1 MTRGNQKRHHP
12 RCTTALQSTAFWL
25 QELAL
30 VRWTASQLPAIVP
43 VRSYSLAGSK
53 GCRRCGASTF
63 PFAMQLRLFRHFI
76 PVSVVLL
83 ASSDVLLIT
92 GAFYQLLSAPEIG
105 VPIVLRVS
113 SFTVQFSAGLA
124 VAAVT
129 AMISVGLYGHQSFV
143 DFRLLLSKI
152 AVASV
157 LVLMLVTFSATYWR
171 EGLGYLPDA
180 GSFPLRA
187 TLIWLVCVSVTRGTF
202 SVTLG
207 RGLLKRRVLVLGNG
221 AQAQRI
227 AKLVETGENEHFLPI
242 SFIAT
247 PGERSRKRPETADRS
262 ISDAAALA
270 DDALTDMV
278 YRQGASEIVV
288 ATDDRRGL
296 PVRQLLHCKLAG
308 IKVIDFLDFWERET
322 RTVDIE
328 ALKPSWLFYSDG
340 FRCGP
345 VDEML
350 KRTFDIV
357 VSLGLLLLT
366 LPLLVLTACL
376 IKLESPGPIFYHQA
390 RVGLHGRVFTIL
402 KFRSMRVNAETDG
415 RPRWASERDPRV
427 TRIGVII
434 RKLRIDELAQIF
446 NVLRGDMSLV
456 GPRPERPFFVA
467 KLAQA
472 IPYYSERHWVRPGI
486 TGWAQVNYPYG
497 ASTEDA
503 WVKLTYD
510 LYYVKN
516 RSIFLDFVIL
526 LLTARVI
533 FWNYGAR

>member
-1 MTRGNQKRHHP
+1 
-12 RCTTALQSTAFWL
+12 
-25 QELAL
+25 
-30 VRWTASQLPAIVP
+30 
-43 VRSYSLAGSK
+43 
-53 GCRRCGASTF
+53 
-63 PFAMQLRLFRHFI
+63 
-76 PVSVVLL
+76 
-83 ASSDVLLIT
+83 LIT

-105 VPIVLRVS
+105 VPIVLRAS

-129 AMISVGLYGHQSFV
+129 AMVSVGLYGHQSFV

-152 AVASV
+152 AVASM
-157 LVLMLVTFSATYWR
+157 LVLTLVYLSAEYWS
-171 EGLGYLPDA
+171 EGLHDLPDA
-180 GSFPLRA
+180 KIFPWKA
-187 TLIWLVCVSVTRGTF
+187 TLIWLVCVSITRGTF

-221 AQAQRI
+221 AQAARI
-227 AKLVETGENEHFLPI
+227 AKLVETGENEHFVPI
-242 SFIAT
+242 SFIAM
-247 PGERSRKRPETADRS
+247 PGERSSVRSDTVDRS
-262 ISDAAALA
+262 VSDAVAPP
-270 DDALTDMV
+270 DDALTEMV

-288 ATDDRRGL
+288 ATDERRGL

-322 RTVDIE
+322 RTVDLE

-340 FRCGP
+340 FRSGP
-345 VDEML
+345 FEEFL
-350 KRTFDIV
+350 KRAFDIA
-357 VSLGLLLLT
+357 VSLGLLLVT
-366 LPLLVLTACL
+366 LPLLLVTACL
-376 IKLESPGPIFYHQA
+376 IKLESSGPIFYHQA
-390 RVGLHGRVFTIL
+390 RVGLHGRQFTIM
-402 KFRSMRVNAETDG
+402 KFRSMQTDAETDG
-415 RPRWASERDPRV
+415 RPRWAAERDPRI
-427 TRIGVII
+427 TRVGAII

-467 KLAQA
+467 ELARA
-472 IPYYSERHWVRPGI
+472 IPYYSERHWARPGI

-516 RSIFLDFVIL
+516 RSIFLDFMIL
-526 LLTARVI
+526 LQTARVI

>member
-1 MTRGNQKRHHP
+1 
-12 RCTTALQSTAFWL
+12 
-25 QELAL
+25 
-30 VRWTASQLPAIVP
+30 
-43 VRSYSLAGSK
+43 
-53 GCRRCGASTF
+53 
-63 PFAMQLRLFRHFI
+63 MQLRLFRHFI

-83 ASSDVLLIT
+83 ASSDALLIT
-92 GAFYQLLSAPEIG
+92 GAFYQLLSASENG
-105 VPIVLRVS
+105 TPIVLRAS
-113 SFTVQFSAGLA
+113 SFTAQFSAGLS
-124 VAAVT
+124 VAAVS
-129 AMISVGLYGHQSFV
+129 AMVSVGLYGHQSFV

-152 AVASV
+152 AVATI
-157 LVLMLVTFSATYWR
+157 LVLLLVSFSSAYWR
-171 EGLGYLPDA
+171 EGLDYLPDA
-180 GSFPLRA
+180 GSFPLKA
-187 TLIWLVCVSVTRGTF
+187 TLIWLVCVSITRGTF

-221 AQAQRI
+221 TQAARI
-227 AKLVETGENEHFLPI
+227 ARLVETGENEHFVPI
-242 SFIAT
+242 SFIGT
-247 PGERSRKRPETADRS
+247 PGERPCVRSETTDWSACE
-262 ISDAAALA
+262 A
-270 DDALTDMV
+270 DALTEIV
-278 YRQGASEIVV
+278 YRLGTSEVVV

-308 IKVIDFLDFWERET
+308 IRVIDFLDFWERET
-322 RTVDIE
+322 RTVALE

-345 VDEML
+345 FDEFL

-366 LPLLVLTACL
+366 LPLLVGTACL
-376 IKLESPGPIFYHQA
+376 IKLESPGPVFYRQT

-402 KFRSMRVNAETDG
+402 KFRSMCVDAETDG
-415 RPRWASERDPRV
+415 RPRWAAEKDPRV
-427 TRIGVII
+427 TRIGAII

-446 NVLRGDMSLV
+446 NVLRGDMSFV

-467 KLAQA
+467 ELARA

-497 ASTEDA
+497 ASNEDA
-503 WVKLTYD
+503 WIKLTYD

-516 RSIFLDFVIL
+516 RSIFLDCVIL
-526 LLTARVI
+526 LQTARVI